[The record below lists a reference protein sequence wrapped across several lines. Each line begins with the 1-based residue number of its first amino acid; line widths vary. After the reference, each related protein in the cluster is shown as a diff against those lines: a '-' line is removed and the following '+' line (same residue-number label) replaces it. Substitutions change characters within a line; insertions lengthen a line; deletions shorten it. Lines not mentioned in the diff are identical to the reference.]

1 MTQYTTGLPRK
12 ARITTNG
19 GCEMSERRG
28 EQAVKMGRRLGFY
41 LTLRKMNAPELAEE
55 LHVTRNAA
63 YRWVRGESMPSA
75 ETLMAL
81 AEFDPDLSMDWL
93 LTGSGEMWH
102 REGTAE
108 ERLERARILAD
119 QMRAVLGTTG
129 PGGGDDLTAQDLDE
143 IADDLPEDPEDD
155 SLPA

>member
-1 MTQYTTGLPRK
+1 
-12 ARITTNG
+12 
-19 GCEMSERRG
+19 MSEKRG
-28 EQAVKMGRRLGFY
+28 EQAKQLGRRLEFY
-41 LTLRKMNAPELAEE
+41 LTLRRITAPDLAKELR
-55 LHVTRNAA
+55 VTRNAA

-81 AEFDPDLSMDWL
+81 AKFDPDLSMDWL

-119 QMRAVLGTTG
+119 QMRAVLGTSG
-129 PGGGDDLTAQDLDE
+129 PSGGEDLTAEDLNE
-143 IADDLPEDPEDD
+143 IANDLPEDPEDGRQ
-155 SLPA
+155 